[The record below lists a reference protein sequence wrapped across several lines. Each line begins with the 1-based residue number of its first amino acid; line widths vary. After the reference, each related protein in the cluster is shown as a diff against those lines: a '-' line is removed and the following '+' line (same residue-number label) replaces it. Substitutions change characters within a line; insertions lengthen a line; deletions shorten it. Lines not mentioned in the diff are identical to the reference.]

1 MQKESITKKAILL
14 FTTIQILY
22 FSAINTWAI
31 QSNKVVTGTKKLF
44 EDAMG
49 GLKIVGPTACALLAG
64 YFFLRKGGAD
74 EQDQKMWQKRINTA
88 IVAAVGIIVI
98 ASVIEAVLKY
108 YK

>member
-44 EDAMG
+44 EDALG
-49 GLKIVGPTACALLAG
+49 GLKIVGPAACALLAG

-88 IVAAVGIIVI
+88 VVAAVGIVLITSIIEVI
-98 ASVIEAVLKY
+98 LGYFK
-108 YK
+108 